1 MLFYRKK
8 IERMIE
14 IQREKNATRYPKGS
28 FNEEEEINLGFKDYL
43 AVIISAFIVFGPIF
57 LVLISIILWAA
68 FTM

>member
-14 IQREKNATRYPKGS
+14 IQREKNETRYPKGS
-28 FNEEEEINLGFKDYL
+28 FNEDEEIKLGFKDYL
-43 AVIISAFIVFGPIF
+43 AVIISALIVFGPIF

-68 FTM
+68 LTM